1 MNTYHNLKKIIQIK
15 NHPSILLHSYK
26 TENCKNI
33 ILDILDDLYSV
44 KKLTNAIKF
53 KNINYEKSIYH
64 YYINLKNIDFIALN
78 NLLKEIIKCDNY
90 YLDMNK
96 LIILDNFKLFNNN
109 QKNIK
114 NLIEKNMNIKFII
127 LTSNINS
134 IYNGLINLLLN
145 LKIKNEEL
153 DIKYI
158 GNILY
163 NNDLYNDL
171 IFKLEF
177 ILKSK
182 MNKKLMKEIKLLSYL
197 LLLNN
202 IEIRY
207 LFSIIFDIFINNKKN
222 ISKLNS
228 YIIHLFNYSNININY
243 MLIYYEY
250 IIIKCNYIMNLGLN
264 L

>member
-1 MNTYHNLKKIIQIK
+1 MNNYHILKKIIQTK
-15 NHPSILLHSYK
+15 NHPNILLYNYK

-33 ILDILDDLYSV
+33 ILDVLDDLYSI
-44 KKLTNAIKF
+44 KKCTHSIKF

-64 YYINLKNIDFIALN
+64 YYINLKNIDFKNFN
-78 NLLKEIIKCDNY
+78 NLLKEIINCDNY
-90 YLDMNK
+90 YLDINK
-96 LIILDNFKLFNNN
+96 LIILDNFKLYNNN

-127 LTSNINS
+127 LTSNINI
-134 IYNGLINLLLN
+134 IYNGLKNLLLN
-145 LKIKNEEL
+145 LRIKNEEI

-171 IFKLEF
+171 IYKFEY

-182 MNKKLMKEIKLLSYL
+182 LNKKILKDIKSLSYL

-202 IEIRY
+202 INLRY
-207 LFSIIFDIFINNKKN
+207 LYNIIFDIFSNIKFKNINQFNSYFINLSRYSNCNINN
-222 ISKLNS
+222 L
-228 YIIHLFNYSNININY
+228 
-243 MLIYYEY
+243 LIYYEY
-250 IIIKCNYIMNLGLN
+250 IIIKCNYLFNL
-264 L
+264 